1 MGYVSMCGAPHVHT
15 SLLLPWVLPLRA
27 VLSSMG
33 CHISTLKHSTRKMHV
48 YLDASLTHVLPR
60 CGCCWMFTVSEGMR
74 SLGTAMYLLTMAVGT
89 YLASALNIIVA
100 AASPKDLWVSDN
112 PLFGHY
118 DW

>member
-1 MGYVSMCGAPHVHT
+1 MLA
-15 SLLLPWVLPLRA
+15 
-27 VLSSMG
+27 
-33 CHISTLKHSTRKMHV
+33 
-48 YLDASLTHVLPR
+48 
-60 CGCCWMFTVSEGMR
+60 VSEGMR

-89 YLASALNIIVA
+89 YLASALNIVVA